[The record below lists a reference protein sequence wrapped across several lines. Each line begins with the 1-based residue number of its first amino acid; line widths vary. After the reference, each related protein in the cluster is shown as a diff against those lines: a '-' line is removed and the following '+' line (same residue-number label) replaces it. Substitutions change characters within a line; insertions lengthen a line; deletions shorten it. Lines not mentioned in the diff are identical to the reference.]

1 MSQKNKSSTNS
12 TKTWQRH
19 SLAKAC
25 ALAIAGASFGG
36 VAWAEPAP
44 APSLGAALLTT
55 YGSFGSPS
63 AIHLMSGTYWSTGYN
78 GLWLNSQTESGSIM
92 ADINN
97 ATYFSALTP
106 SNVASPGGSYPVS
119 ITGNSI
125 LASSIA
131 NTGSSLI
138 SKPALNL
145 TTSTDGILSLN
156 LQIFT
161 GLLNAG
167 ATDYLAASSA
177 TATLDNTTK
186 ADGTVYIRQSGLDSA
201 NLSLSNNAMG
211 ASVTLNNLD
220 AIVVVATP
228 SGYASDSKGSSTLS
242 FGATSNS
249 MGTPSVPTAGS
260 TSSVNLSNQQ
270 GVFNAT
276 GAAEVKSVTA
286 NVKVSETAGTT
297 PTLSSSISANGN
309 SITASTT
316 NNAAVSVFR
325 STADSSAFTGT
336 VGVSNLQSTAIVTT
350 GTAPQSATV
359 SASGVSVDLRNGD
372 GVTQVSGVVTVNDNK
387 LSASVSG
394 NTAGAQS
401 TSGGIVAGNAIIF
414 EGGSNITGAS
424 TSPAT
429 DLTASIGSG
438 ASNAGADLLINSVQR
453 NVGNQFTATLGTSI
467 SENHIQSNLD
477 NLSGGS
483 LTQSSN
489 TLSAS
494 ATNNLAGNLISAGQ
508 TGSIG
513 NITASS
519 VLLNTQKNNTVTTL
533 AEVNDAT
540 ISAAVGAT
548 GEIVDGAVTL
558 SSNAISATAQGNL
571 ASSTLALRA
580 DNLSVGTNGSNTGVQ
595 LTPSSSAAASTLAVS
610 ALNVQTNDALNLSA
624 ENKGGNI
631 GLSFAVGVTPVGI
644 SGTHATADSNQLTAN
659 ATANSASNRITLQS
673 TNASTLNAG
682 LGNMQTNTGGSIAA
696 SSKTM
701 TEVGVESLTVAMSA
715 GAVSASQLSLS
726 SNSISA
732 QAQLNSAYNSLG
744 ATHTTTSGAL
754 GVPPSAVAGDL
765 SSGNVTALADMA
777 LANAQFNTNTSADAS
792 SYGAMTVS
800 TGALTSASTLQA
812 NSNQIAALADGNSA
826 TNALTLNNGSMSN
839 MTAALVSGQR
849 GSNADITTQAAG
861 EVSVTTTNAAV
872 TASSISV
879 NDNAVKAS
887 SISNSSSNS
896 LSVTASNA
904 TGADLSM
911 TPATS
916 TEVSSMTLVADM
928 ALLNKQK
935 TDASTVQATAGVS
948 GTPALIKVTAGAVST
963 GANLTLNGNA
973 VAASAYAN
981 SANNTGTVAIN
992 SMTGMTAA
1000 LGNVQVLSGG
1010 ALEATT
1016 NGAANASLISIDA
1029 SNVSVNTNAITSAA
1043 MGNTATSSLSITASN
1058 ASGRGAQSSFMSN
1071 GDTTA
1076 DQALTNLQKLLDNT
1090 VVATTAGDVT
1100 LTSAGS
1106 VTGSAN
1112 VSLNGN
1118 TISAYGSG
1126 NYATNDM
1133 AVAVNNLTNSS
1144 SALVSRQET
1153 YRSYVDSVTAIT
1165 TGTVALQSAAVVS
1178 ANLSMNGNTV
1188 KSTAL
1193 DNVAN
1198 NQLILS
1204 GTAATGKSG
1213 LSMTGLI
1220 SPSTP
1225 SEEGPFTAVAADV
1238 SLINMQSSG
1247 SLIATAPLTANT
1259 GVADA
1264 VAISMSIAGANTG
1277 ATVTVTVNNNA
1288 ISSLVFDNNATNT
1301 LGMNVTTL
1309 TAMTGVL
1316 SNTQQ
1321 VDKASLSATT
1331 MGGVNLTS
1339 TADVDTASL
1348 TLKGNSIAAT
1358 AGANEASNS
1367 FTVVATDVVG
1377 RNVSNRSTNAGALA
1391 VAADFALG
1399 NEQQLTNAL
1408 ATASAVKAASTGDVH
1423 LDVGSNT
1430 VTTSNVALSN
1440 NSLASYGSGN
1450 NASNLLSMTAT
1461 NISQA
1466 SLGMASKQS
1475 TEVVSGGEEPVS
1487 SVVSTTTG
1495 SIKITA
1501 GDTASSNLSATGN
1514 TIKSTALG
1522 NVASNTLMATAS
1534 TYTGPAALEGLVGFA
1549 AGSEGT
1555 STTADVAIANVQNN
1569 ASTAAIS
1576 AATSGSVQMVLGNV
1590 NLTEGGAASSASLTG
1605 NTLKALAQSNSVSN
1619 EIKLNITQFS
1629 AATAGVV
1636 SYQNSLAD
1644 VSASLAP
1651 SGNSLF
1657 AITTGNVTDG
1667 LISVSGNTASALAGI
1682 NEAFN
1687 TLTVSGASLLGR
1699 PGSITT
1705 PTAGTAS
1712 STGADFAVMNAQS
1725 ASTSAAA
1732 TVDVGTSGFSTTGSF
1747 TGGSVAVT
1755 GNAVLARA
1763 SANTANNALTL
1774 AASGGL
1780 DASGV
1785 VNNVQDMADLTTVK
1799 ATVSS
1804 TSAIGVEFGSASG
1817 KAVVTVQDNTVT
1829 AQATGNVANNALN
1842 ATATSGI
1849 AAAGSSSTSPTF
1861 AVLNYQKTGSS
1872 TATETNPYGIQSA
1885 INGITVG
1892 GTQLNGA
1899 LNGGSFN
1906 ASANQLTSVAYGN
1919 SANNA
1924 VVVSSLAPGL
1934 NTASTAITNV
1944 QYNMASVNASIK
1956 DSIVQASGSM
1966 GTAGGNINISG
1977 NSTIAMAV
1985 GNRSVNSITGR

>member
-513 NITASS
+513 SITASS
-519 VLLNTQKNNTVTTL
+519 VLLNTQKNDTVITL
-533 AEVNDAT
+533 AEVNGAT
-540 ISAAVGAT
+540 ISATVGAVAKT
-548 GEIVDGAVTL
+548 VIGAVTL
-558 SSNAISATAQGNL
+558 SSNAITATAQGNL
-571 ASSTLALRA
+571 ASSTLALKA
-580 DNLSVGTNGSNTGVQ
+580 DNLSVGANGASNDVQ
-595 LTPSSSAAASTLAVS
+595 LTPSSADAVSGLAVS
-610 ALNVQTNDALNLSA
+610 TLNVQTNTAQDLTALNQ
-624 ENKGGNI
+624 GGRI
-631 GLSFAVGVTPVGI
+631 GLSFAVVDADAVAI
-644 SGTHATADSNQLTAN
+644 SGTQATVNSNQLATT

-673 TNASTLNAG
+673 TNAADLNAG
-682 LGNMQTNTGGSIAA
+682 LGSVQTNTAGSTTA
-696 SSKTM
+696 SSGLLDSALSISM
-701 TEVGVESLTVAMSA
+701 VA

-726 SNSISA
+726 SNSITA
-732 QAQLNSAYNSLG
+732 QAQLNSANNSLS
-744 ATHTTTSGAL
+744 ATHTTTSGVLRDA
-754 GVPPSAVAGDL
+754 PNEAAGDL
-765 SSGNVTALADMA
+765 SVGNVTAFADMA
-777 LANAQFNTNTSADAS
+777 LANAQINTNTSAEAS

-800 TGALTSASTLQA
+800 TDALTDASTLQA
-812 NSNQIAALADGNSA
+812 NRNQITALADGNSA
-826 TNALTLNNGSMSN
+826 SNALTLNNGSMSN
-839 MTAALVSGQR
+839 MTAALISGQR
-849 GSNADITTQAAG
+849 GRSADITTKAAG
-861 EVSVTTTNAAV
+861 EVSVTISNAPV
-872 TASSISV
+872 TASSVSV
-879 NDNAVKAS
+879 NDNTVKAA

-896 LSVTASNA
+896 LSVTASYA
-904 TGADLSM
+904 TGAGLTI
-911 TPATS
+911 TPA
-916 TEVSSMTLVADM
+916 SSPVALVADM
-928 ALLNKQK
+928 ALLNNQE
-935 TDASTVQATAGVS
+935 TDTSTVHATAGVN
-948 GTPALIKVTAGAVST
+948 GAPALISLAAGAVSSS
-963 GANLTLNGNA
+963 ANLTLNGNA

-981 SANNTGTVAIN
+981 SASNTGTVAIN
-992 SMTGMTAA
+992 SMTSMTAA
-1000 LGNVQVLSGG
+1000 LGNVQALSGG
-1010 ALEATT
+1010 SLEATT
-1016 NGAANASLISIDA
+1016 YGEVDASLSSIGG
-1029 SNVSVNTNAITSAA
+1029 SNVSVNTNAITSSA
-1043 MGNTATSSLSITASN
+1043 MANTVSNALSITASN
-1058 ASGRGAQSSFMSN
+1058 ASGRGVQPSFIYSSDS
-1071 GDTTA
+1071 TKA
-1076 DQALTNLQKLLDNT
+1076 DNVLTNLQDLTDNT

-1100 LTSAGS
+1100 LTSAGAVS
-1106 VTGSAN
+1106 GSSN
-1112 VSLNGN
+1112 VSLNSN
-1118 TISAYGSG
+1118 TVAAYGSG
-1126 NYATNDM
+1126 NYATNEM
-1133 AVAVNNLTNSS
+1133 TLAVNNLTDAT
-1144 SALVSRQET
+1144 SALVSRQVT
-1153 YRSYVDSVTAIT
+1153 SRIAMDSGAVAT
-1165 TGTVALQSAAVVS
+1165 TGSVVLQSAAVS
-1178 ANLSMNGNTV
+1178 AGNLAMNSNTV

-1193 DNVAN
+1193 DNVAS
-1198 NQLILS
+1198 NQLTLL
-1204 GTAATGKSG
+1204 GNTASGKSI
-1213 LSMTGLI
+1213 LSMTGLV
-1220 SPSTP
+1220 SPISTP
-1225 SEEGPFTAVAADV
+1225 DSTSVAADV
-1238 SLINMQSSG
+1238 SLINLQSSTHDG
-1247 SLIATAPLTANT
+1247 YLKANT
-1259 GVADA
+1259 GVSA
-1264 VAISMSIAGANTG
+1264 AIAITAEVDGANSG
-1277 ATVTVTVNNNA
+1277 ATVTANNNTV
-1288 ISSLVFDNNATNT
+1288 SSLVYANNASNA
-1301 LGMNVTTL
+1301 LSMGVTTL
-1309 TAMTGVL
+1309 TAMTGAL

-1321 VDKASLSATT
+1321 VDNGSLSADTR
-1331 MGGVNLTS
+1331 GGISLTS
-1339 TADVDTASL
+1339 TDDVNASSL

-1358 AGANEASNS
+1358 AGANEVSNS
-1367 FTVVATDVVG
+1367 FAVVATDVVG
-1377 RNVSNRSTNAGALA
+1377 RNVSSRITNAGVLA
-1391 VAADFALG
+1391 VATDFALG
-1399 NEQQLTNAL
+1399 NEQQLNSD
-1408 ATASAVKAASTGDVH
+1408 TAVNAASTGDVH
-1423 LDVGSNT
+1423 LNVGSNSVST
-1430 VTTSNVALSN
+1430 GNVALSN
-1440 NSLASYGSGN
+1440 NNLTAYGSGN
-1450 NASNLLSMTAT
+1450 NASNQLSMAAT
-1461 NISQA
+1461 NISQS
-1466 SLGMASKQS
+1466 SLGVASNQLMDANSTVQS
-1475 TEVVSGGEEPVS
+1475 TTS
-1487 SVVSTTTG
+1487 G
-1495 SIKITA
+1495 SIKMTA
-1501 GDTASSNLSATGN
+1501 GQADSSNLSATGN

-1522 NVASNTLMATAS
+1522 NVVSNTLIAAAS
-1534 TYTGPAALEGLVGFA
+1534 TYTGPNSLEGSVDAA
-1549 AGSEGT
+1549 AGSGTT
-1555 STTADVAIANVQNN
+1555 STTADFAIANVQNN

-1576 AATSGSVQMVLGNV
+1576 AATTGSVQMALGAV
-1590 NLTEGGAASSASLTG
+1590 NLTEGGAATATSLTG
-1605 NTLKALAQSNSVSN
+1605 NNLKALAQSNSASN
-1619 EIKLNITQFS
+1619 EIKLNITQLS
-1629 AATAGVV
+1629 AATAGVA
-1636 SYQNSLAD
+1636 SYQNSSAD
-1644 VSASLAP
+1644 VSASLTPPAG
-1651 SGNSLF
+1651 SSLF

-1667 LISVSGNTASALAGI
+1667 SISVSDNTASALAGI

-1687 TLTVSGASLLGR
+1687 TLTVSGASLSGR
-1699 PGSITT
+1699 SGSITT
-1705 PTAGTAS
+1705 PTVGTAS
-1712 STGADFAVMNAQS
+1712 SIGADFAVMNAQS